1 MLKAIDVQQ
10 VIIQMDQTAKVQH
23 VLQQHPEMQ
32 QRYLEIQSREQKK
45 LMKQTV
51 RNAEETRQASIRDNE
66 KREKRK
72 NPVGHSD
79 KGIVSHHEE
88 IEEIEQE
95 MPQQGEN
102 IDIKV

>member
-45 LMKQTV
+45 VMKQTV
-51 RNAEETRQASIRDNE
+51 RNTEETKQINIRENE

-72 NPVGHSD
+72 NLLGRSD
-79 KGIVSHHEE
+79 QGIVSQHEE
-88 IEEIEQE
+88 MEPE
-95 MPQQGEN
+95 MPQQGEHIN
-102 IDIKV
+102 IKV

>member
-32 QRYLEIQSREQKK
+32 QRYLEIQSREQQK

-51 RNAEETRQASIRDNE
+51 RNMEEAKQTRIRDNE

-79 KGIVSHHEE
+79 KEIVSHPEE
-88 IEEIEQE
+88 MEQE
-95 MPQQGEN
+95 LPQQGEHIN
-102 IDIKV
+102 IKV